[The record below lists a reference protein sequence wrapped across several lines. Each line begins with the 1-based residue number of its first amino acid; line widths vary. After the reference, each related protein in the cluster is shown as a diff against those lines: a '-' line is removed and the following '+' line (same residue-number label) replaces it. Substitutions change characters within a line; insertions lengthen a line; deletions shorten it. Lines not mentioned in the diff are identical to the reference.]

1 MQIFSYQN
9 CLGQRAPHQQRTK
22 ERELF
27 TRMNDHRLPVSG
39 VHFSVAPVAL
49 KFDWTVKLGG
59 QPPLTLLPIMARG
72 QLYCPSDSVE
82 IAHYLQRSDCFVG
95 SSRPAIG
102 SAVFAFA
109 HFIGIVETT
118 QN

>member
-49 KFDWTVKLGG
+49 KFDWTVKLSGHVRR
-59 QPPLTLLPIMARG
+59 LAADRRHLRLLAP
-72 QLYCPSDSVE
+72 
-82 IAHYLQRSDCFVG
+82 F
-95 SSRPAIG
+95 
-102 SAVFAFA
+102 F
-109 HFIGIVETT
+109 
-118 QN
+118 